1 MNWRVKCHVDGSIW
15 HIYMR
20 PLKVWIHIYLFILHY
35 WRVQIQ
41 HTEQSV
47 SKQHIVQNVQT
58 KMAEWMN
65 EMMNEWTNERTN
77 DRMNERT
84 NERSNERTNAWIYK
98 WMNDYTNEWI
108 NEWKN
113 EWVNKWWMNEWM
125 SEWMNIQNN
134 ELNRLLFGQ
143 TFVKNSNLTR
153 SSGLKILVVNISL
166 TSSLI

>member
-1 MNWRVKCHVDGSIW
+1 MSRWWFNLTY
-15 HIYMR
+15 IYATF
-20 PLKVWIHIYLFILHY
+20 KGVNSYLFIYPPLLESTNTTY
-35 WRVQIQ
+35 R
-41 HTEQSV
+41 TKC
-47 SKQHIVQNVQT
+47 KQATYCT
-58 KMAEWMN
+58 KCTNKNGWMN
-65 EMMNEWTNERTN
+65 EWNDEWV
-77 DRMNERT
+77 NERT

-134 ELNRLLFGQ
+134 ELNRLLFGK